1 MERVAHFAR
10 LTTQTDVYLKIEEH
24 NLKLLSKNMIKKL
37 ILITVISI
45 ISISSEYEPS
55 AYGAG
60 NIDSSSPYGLTQTE
74 RSVLNNRKEIQDLK
88 NIVEEQNNKIE
99 GLITIID
106 GLNREIFILKERIR
120 RNKDS
125 LEKIKDNNKTES
137 MIVELAKLVE
147 QINNNYVTFEDLKG
161 VERRSNLSSQ
171 SIENLDISTIY
182 KMGIE
187 EFKKRNY
194 NIAIDY
200 FKKALEQN
208 YKLAS
213 SNFYLGEIEF
223 LRENYQDAINYYKRS
238 ASIYDKASYM
248 KYLYLHTAISLK
260 RVGDIE
266 KANEFFKFIID
277 TYPDTKVSRVAKEN
291 LLR

>member
-1 MERVAHFAR
+1 
-10 LTTQTDVYLKIEEH
+10 
-24 NLKLLSKNMIKKL
+24 MIKKL

-147 QINNNYVTFEDLKG
+147 QINNNYVTLK
-161 VERRSNLSSQ
+161 
-171 SIENLDISTIY
+171 I
-182 KMGIE
+182 
-187 EFKKRNY
+187 
-194 NIAIDY
+194 
-200 FKKALEQN
+200 
-208 YKLAS
+208 
-213 SNFYLGEIEF
+213 
-223 LRENYQDAINYYKRS
+223 
-238 ASIYDKASYM
+238 
-248 KYLYLHTAISLK
+248 
-260 RVGDIE
+260 
-266 KANEFFKFIID
+266 
-277 TYPDTKVSRVAKEN
+277 
-291 LLR
+291 

>member
-1 MERVAHFAR
+1 
-10 LTTQTDVYLKIEEH
+10 
-24 NLKLLSKNMIKKL
+24 MIKKL

-125 LEKIKDNNKTES
+125 LEKIKIT
-137 MIVELAKLVE
+137 IE
-147 QINNNYVTFEDLKG
+147 Q
-161 VERRSNLSSQ
+161 
-171 SIENLDISTIY
+171 
-182 KMGIE
+182 
-187 EFKKRNY
+187 
-194 NIAIDY
+194 
-200 FKKALEQN
+200 
-208 YKLAS
+208 
-213 SNFYLGEIEF
+213 
-223 LRENYQDAINYYKRS
+223 
-238 ASIYDKASYM
+238 
-248 KYLYLHTAISLK
+248 
-260 RVGDIE
+260 RV
-266 KANEFFKFIID
+266 
-277 TYPDTKVSRVAKEN
+277 
-291 LLR
+291 